1 MLKIF
6 FTGDDL
12 ARTRVVPAPDPL
24 WEIVLSLHVLQ
35 TRKAGEDYSVWR
47 QAVSADLHRPDVVD
61 TVRFLLALN
70 PARGYFPDFLTP
82 LAGAQGLDVGLDAI
96 ASTPAALLRRDID
109 ILADQSPLPT
119 PVRSLAGGG
128 AAEMT
133 HLSEALRSY
142 FEVALAPHWSNVETA
157 VEADR
162 ARRFRAI
169 VEGGTEGLLESLR
182 PAMRWRAGELEVDY
196 PFEQQM
202 HLDGRGLVLV
212 PSYFCWRYPVT
223 LLDPRLP
230 PVLVY
235 PADRS
240 IAATAH
246 SADRRALGALL
257 GHTRAA
263 VLDAIGDGC
272 STTDLARRVGVSP
285 AAASQHATVLRNAG
299 LVARQRDR
307 NTVLH
312 TLTALGRA
320 VLSGR

>member
-6 FTGDDL
+6 FSGDDL

-35 TRKAGEDYSVWR
+35 TRKAGEDYGGWR
-47 QAVSADLHRPDVVD
+47 QAVSADLRRPELVGGI
-61 TVRFLLALN
+61 RFLLTLN

-82 LAGAQGLDVGLDAI
+82 LAGYHGLDTGLEAI
-96 ASTPAALLRRDID
+96 ASTPASLLRRDLG
-109 ILADQSPLPT
+109 ILAEQSPLPARIQELAQG
-119 PVRSLAGGG
+119 RSTAMVQL
-128 AAEMT
+128 T
-133 HLSEALRSY
+133 RTLRDY
-142 FEVALAPHWSNVETA
+142 FDVALAPHWSHVETA

-162 ARRFRAI
+162 ARRMHAL

-196 PFEQQM
+196 PFTQEM

-240 IAATAH
+240 L
-246 SADRRALGALL
+246 SPLPQGSDRRALGALL
-257 GHTRAA
+257 GQTRAA

-299 LVARQRDR
+299 LVTRQRDR

-312 TLTALGRA
+312 TLTPLGRA
-320 VLSGR
+320 VLNGR